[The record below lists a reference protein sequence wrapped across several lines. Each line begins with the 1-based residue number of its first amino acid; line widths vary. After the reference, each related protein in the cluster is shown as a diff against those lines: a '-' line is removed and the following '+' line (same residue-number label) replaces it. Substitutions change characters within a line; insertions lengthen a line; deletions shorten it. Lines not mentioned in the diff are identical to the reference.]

1 MSTDPKGEILNN
13 VELEI
18 VNIPTVDNDEVKHPQ
33 EASQQEQ
40 PHNDQTPVNTEPRPQ
55 HTDPPLQEAPAE
67 QPQRSQQPQELQ
79 QHDDCKHVTMNDE
92 SNNMS
97 VHDNVPARNKIVRDY
112 GDLLTQINTLN
123 DAQQRQTCLDLFQE
137 NHEALIAWI
146 GTNIQRL
153 SRSLRDTLL
162 QESEETD
169 LTHLKGRIDAGKYLA
184 KMLAILVLTNRRES
198 SSEMTVFDE
207 SGLQTLQELEYELGH
222 ITCWI
227 IRTKG
232 SPSGT
237 RSVKLNDGYKL
248 PYAFAF
254 TVDGFER
261 NIREWCQL
269 YCNNRGEHRDSNG
282 KAKRENASQPNEVP
296 AQYA

>member
-1 MSTDPKGEILNN
+1 MSTDLKGEILNN

-18 VNIPTVDNDEVKHPQ
+18 VNIPTVDNDEVKHPQEASQQEQPHNDQTPVNTEPRPQHTDPPLQ

-254 TVDGFER
+254 TVDGF
-261 NIREWCQL
+261 
-269 YCNNRGEHRDSNG
+269 G
-282 KAKRENASQPNEVP
+282 
-296 AQYA
+296 